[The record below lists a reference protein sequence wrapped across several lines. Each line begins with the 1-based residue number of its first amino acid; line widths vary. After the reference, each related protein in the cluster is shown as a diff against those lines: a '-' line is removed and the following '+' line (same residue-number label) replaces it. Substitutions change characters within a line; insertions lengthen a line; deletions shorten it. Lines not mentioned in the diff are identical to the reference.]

1 MLVHAATSPLL
12 RQRAITPRVRRP
24 EHCLEAL
31 APRVAPERARR
42 GGAPRGALRPESVAQ
57 QFETLLLP
65 HLSVV
70 TGHLLPRICLLL
82 SSGARDLRMWAVSML
97 RQILPATTKSLTLRD
112 GALSAIV
119 RERLLP
125 LCPTLLG
132 DHDPIPHYT
141 VNLLVELE
149 AADPARVGS
158 LMRAERELVGA
169 LGTSET
175 ATALKARIGT

>member
-1 MLVHAATSPLL
+1 MCDLSD
-12 RQRAITPRVRRP
+12 
-24 EHCLEAL
+24 CLEAL
-31 APRVAPERARR
+31 AAEKSPRERSPDAAARH
-42 GGAPRGALRPESVAQ
+42 AVLSATESVAQ

-82 SSGARDLRMWAVSML
+82 SSSARDLRMWAVSML
-97 RQILPATTKSLTLRD
+97 RQILPATTKALTLHD

-132 DHDPIPHYT
+132 DHDPISPGQ
-141 VNLLVELE
+141 
-149 AADPARVGS
+149 PARRARSGRSLASVPRARRSRVRRRARDPGDGEGPRGASAREEGS
-158 LMRAERELVGA
+158 FCGL
-169 LGTSET
+169 
-175 ATALKARIGT
+175 

>member
-1 MLVHAATSPLL
+1 MCDLSD
-12 RQRAITPRVRRP
+12 
-24 EHCLEAL
+24 CLEAL
-31 APRVAPERARR
+31 AAEKSPRERSPDAAARH
-42 GGAPRGALRPESVAQ
+42 AVLSATESVAQ

-82 SSGARDLRMWAVSML
+82 SSSARDLRMWAVSML